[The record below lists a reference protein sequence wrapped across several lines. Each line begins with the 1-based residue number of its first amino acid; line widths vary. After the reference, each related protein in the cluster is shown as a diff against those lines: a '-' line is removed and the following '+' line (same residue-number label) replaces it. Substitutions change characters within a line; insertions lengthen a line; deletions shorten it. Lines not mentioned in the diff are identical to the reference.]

1 MSNATNKLKEELF
14 AVLPPTVFFFV
25 TLNIVAV
32 IRSLMLKGEG
42 IPPLSSFTVALS
54 ALVLGKAVLLA
65 DMLPAINRF
74 PTHPLIYNIAWKTTI
89 YMVVSLLL
97 HYMEHLI
104 EFSLKAGGLA
114 AGNQM
119 LWAQIV
125 WPHFW
130 AIQIL
135 LLVLISTYCA
145 LHEFMRLLGR
155 ENFMRILFGP
165 IPARE
170 P

>member
-1 MSNATNKLKEELF
+1 MSKATAKLKEELS
-14 AVLPPTVFFFV
+14 AMLPPTIFFFI
-25 TLNIVAV
+25 TLSIVAV

-42 IPPLSSFTVALS
+42 IPPLSAVTVGLS

-74 PTHPLIYNIAWKTTI
+74 PDHPLIYNVAWKTAI

-97 HYMEHLI
+97 HYLEHLVD
-104 EFSLKAGGLA
+104 FSLKAGGLA
-114 AGNQM
+114 AGNHQ
-119 LWAQIV
+119 LWSQIV

-135 LLVLISTYCA
+135 LVVLIFTYCI
-145 LHEFMRLLGR
+145 LHEFARLIGA
-155 ENFMRILFGP
+155 EEIKRILFGP
-165 IPARE
+165 MPAARV
-170 P
+170 

>member
-1 MSNATNKLKEELF
+1 MSKAIAKLKEEMF
-14 AVLPPTVFFFV
+14 AMLPPTIFFFV
-25 TLNIVAV
+25 TLTIVAV

-42 IPPLSSFTVALS
+42 IAPLSAVTVGLS

-74 PTHPLIYNIAWKTTI
+74 PDHPLIYNVAWKTAI

-104 EFSLKAGGLA
+104 DFSLKAGGLA
-114 AGNQM
+114 AGNHQ
-119 LWAQIV
+119 LWSQIV

-135 LLVLISTYCA
+135 LLVLIFTYCT
-145 LHEFMRLLGR
+145 LHEFVRLIGP
-155 ENFMRILFGP
+155 EKVMRILFGP
-165 IPARE
+165 MPTSKI
-170 P
+170 

>member
-1 MSNATNKLKEELF
+1 MSKAITKLQKELF
-14 AVLPPTVFFFV
+14 ALLPPTIFFFV
-25 TLNIVAV
+25 TLTIVAV

-42 IPPLSSFTVALS
+42 IPPLSAVTVALS

-74 PTHPLIYNIAWKTTI
+74 PTHPLIYNVAWKTAI

-97 HYMEHLI
+97 HYMEHLM

-114 AGNQM
+114 AGNHQ
-119 LWAQIV
+119 LWSQIV

-135 LLVLISTYCA
+135 LLVLIFTYCT
-145 LHEFMRLLGR
+145 LHEFVRLLGR
-155 ENFMRILFGP
+155 EKVMRILFGP
-165 IPARE
+165 MPTPE
-170 P
+170 V